1 MDDECITF
9 GSTKALQKAMTNV
22 DRYFA
27 VVGILENMQE
37 SLQVLENYVP
47 AFFKNARFLHSKTSS
62 HDNKNKV
69 KPMVSKEIKDLVR
82 SNFTT
87 EIEFYQYCKQR
98 LWKQYLT
105 IK

>member
-1 MDDECITF
+1 MKNECSDF
-9 GSTKALQKAMTNV
+9 GSLEALELAKKNV

-27 VVGILENMQE
+27 VVGVVEQMQE

-47 AFFKNARFLHSKTSS
+47 AFFKGARLLYAKTL
-62 HDNKNKV
+62 HDNKNKL
-69 KPMVSKEIKDLVR
+69 KPKVSKEIKDIIRANL
-82 SNFTT
+82 TT

-98 LWKQYLT
+98 LRRQYLT